1 MAIFLPE
8 KNLDTNLLY
17 MGNSQPSSVYY
28 GDTEIYKIYF
38 GSILV
43 YEKSTPLPYL
53 ATPQNV
59 AVDNTTLTF
68 DPVENAT
75 SYEIFVDGISIGTY
89 EGSKTYTLPT
99 ALELG
104 SGDRPVSA
112 EGYNIAQGD
121 IELSSSVY
129 NAITAL
135 NNGGSLTDFG
145 NTCGL
150 TLASNLKPMFKMGA
164 RLELD
169 PSNTDPE
176 ITQNG
181 TYLIYLTIPQLVGTM
196 SNIGYIEFDYTNN
209 TATYTLSKNE
219 DIDAENHQLMIEVA
233 KVDGT
238 RLVQVCY
245 EVSTGETWLLNSTIA
260 APSNSIDE
268 NINFLCVD
276 TSQNFIR
283 ILIES
288 EGKGVHL
295 EYFAQG
301 DSSTSGTVVSSGGI
315 EVATK
320 YRTLTFET
328 APTGDLLTWLQ
339 ANGVKQ

>member
-75 SYEIFVDGISIGTY
+75 SYEVFVDGVSIGTY

-209 TATYTLSKNE
+209 TATYTLLKNE

-245 EVSTGETWLLNSTIA
+245 EVSTGETWLLNDFNGNLTASAIDVSISFVSNQNSYNRFRCVKSDPINSGIYYDDTQIWNSTDDYI
-260 APSNSIDE
+260 
-268 NINFLCVD
+268 
-276 TSQNFIR
+276 
-283 ILIES
+283 S
-288 EGKGVHL
+288 E
-295 EYFAQG
+295 A
-301 DSSTSGTVVSSGGI
+301 
-315 EVATK
+315 
-320 YRTLTFET
+320 YRTITFDNPVTDT
-328 APTGDLLTWLQ
+328 ALLTWLQ